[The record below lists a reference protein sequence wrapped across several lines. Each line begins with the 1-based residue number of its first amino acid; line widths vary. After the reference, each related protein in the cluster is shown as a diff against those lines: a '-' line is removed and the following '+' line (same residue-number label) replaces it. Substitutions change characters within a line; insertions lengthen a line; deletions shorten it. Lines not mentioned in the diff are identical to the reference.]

1 MRVAKPITL
10 SAKERATLTKWSRG
24 RSTPARLVQ
33 RAKIILAAAEGR
45 QNKDIAAELGCT
57 KRTVGIWRNRFAA
70 EGIAGI
76 EKDAPRPGRRAVV
89 REKKGSGDHSQDDP
103 GDSSSRDT
111 VECENHGEG
120 DGCQQRHGEARL
132 A

>member
-1 MRVAKPITL
+1 MRVAKTITL

-33 RAKIILAAAEGR
+33 RAKIILAAAEGQ
-45 QNKDIAAELGCT
+45 QNKDIAAELRCT
-57 KRTVGIWRNRFAA
+57 KRTVGIWRLRGRWDRRNR
-70 EGIAGI
+70 ERRP
-76 EKDAPRPGRRAVV
+76 APWPPSCGPRG
-89 REKKGSGDHSQDDP
+89 EGSGDHSQDDP
-103 GDSSSRDT
+103 GDSSTRDT

-120 DGCQQRHGEARL
+120 DGCQQRHREAHL